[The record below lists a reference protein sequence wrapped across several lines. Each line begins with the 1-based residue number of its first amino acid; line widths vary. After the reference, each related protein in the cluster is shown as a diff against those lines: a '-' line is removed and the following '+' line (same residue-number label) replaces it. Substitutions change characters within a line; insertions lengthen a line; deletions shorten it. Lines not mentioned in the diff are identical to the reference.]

1 MFQFPGS
8 CPVAVLGG
16 AGATAGGMLR
26 WETRSSLKD
35 ALWKA
40 GQQKVIER
48 RQEGELK
55 AYKGLNVHRCM
66 LLCFLLFFKLPCFL
80 FLIGDEGRPPE
91 GHHEGPPKFT
101 LSNKQQ
107 EVV

>member
-1 MFQFPGS
+1 
-8 CPVAVLGG
+8 
-16 AGATAGGMLR
+16 MLR

-66 LLCFLLFFKLPCFL
+66 LLCFLLFF
-80 FLIGDEGRPPE
+80 
-91 GHHEGPPKFT
+91 
-101 LSNKQQ
+101 
-107 EVV
+107 